1 MLQIRRY
8 HPRVGQIVWVCDACR
23 DKGGFITCSGR
34 GSLDTEDGMG
44 EGAGE
49 GDAEGTGDDVSPSD
63 PSTPLATPPPS
74 IPRRREGEG
83 GGEAEGEAEGD
94 ARITA
99 VANVSAEGAGEGAGD
114 DVFPFD
120 PSTPLSIPAP
130 SIPQRLSVLVS
141 EGIDVLKRGSRGR
154 FGRYPWTPG
163 TLQADP
169 HCLRWRTLG
178 ARADARDAISFDDI
192 RDVRL
197 QRKTLTLQLRLDI
210 TLVFKTSNPSMAL
223 LLRDAINECR

>member
-34 GSLDTEDGMG
+34 GSLGVEDGMG

-49 GDAEGTGDDVSPSD
+49 GDAEGTGDDV
-63 PSTPLATPPPS
+63 
-74 IPRRREGEG
+74 
-83 GGEAEGEAEGD
+83 
-94 ARITA
+94 
-99 VANVSAEGAGEGAGD
+99 
-114 DVFPFD
+114 FPFD
-120 PSTPLSIPAP
+120 PSTPLSIPP
-130 SIPQRLSVLVS
+130 PLIPQRLSVLIS
-141 EGIDVLKRGSRGR
+141 EGIDVLKRGPRGR